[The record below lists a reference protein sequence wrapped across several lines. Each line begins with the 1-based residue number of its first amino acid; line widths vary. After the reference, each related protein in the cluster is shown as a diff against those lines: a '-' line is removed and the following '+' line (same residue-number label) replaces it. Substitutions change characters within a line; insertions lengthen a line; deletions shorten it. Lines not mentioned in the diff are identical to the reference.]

1 MTIVY
6 DAVEEKVKSKYFSFD
21 FTISG
26 EAWSMWYDPDK
37 HDVCFDC
44 WDDDIQESLRD
55 FLVNLKR
62 LIYADAEGSGIT
74 DSELEKFAF
83 KYLKASVKVKRVLN
97 KIG

>member
-6 DAVEEKVKSKYFSFD
+6 DAVREKVRSKYCSFG

-26 EAWSMWYDPDK
+26 EACSMWYDPDK

-55 FLVNLKR
+55 FLVNLER
-62 LIYADAEGSGIT
+62 LIYVDAEGSGIT
-74 DSELEKFAF
+74 HSELKNFAF
-83 KYLKASVKVKRVLN
+83 KYLKASVKVEKVLN